1 MMNEILT
8 TQQLAERWSMSVGTL
23 QNWRLKAKG
32 PSYIKLGEG
41 RATKVLY
48 RLDDIVEF
56 ENQTI
61 INSYREAPCKN

>member
-1 MMNEILT
+1 MNEILT
-8 TQQLAERWSMSVGTL
+8 PQQLAERWSMSVGTL
-23 QNWRLKAKG
+23 QNWRLKGKG

-61 INSYREAPCKN
+61 INSYREASCKN

>member
-1 MMNEILT
+1 MNEILT

-23 QNWRLKAKG
+23 QNWRVKGKG

-56 ENQTI
+56 ENQ
-61 INSYREAPCKN
+61 SYREASCKN